1 MKPGEDRAP
10 HPRDERPSREAP
22 QERAILDASMDGAWI
37 VDRSGRIV
45 DANALYGAMTGYAR
59 EELLG
64 RPVSDFDA
72 EEDQAGVLR
81 QLERIRSGEETRFLR
96 RHRCKDGRVLE
107 VEISARA
114 APGAGDR
121 TYVFFRDPA
130 LQRLTERL
138 LDLHARI
145 LTALNAGGDD
155 RRIITEIL
163 HWIRAKLDLQCL
175 AVRLKEGEDF
185 TFYVTLGFEEDFV
198 RQERGLC
205 ARGPGGAFL
214 RRENGGPVLECL
226 CGTVLEGG
234 GAVAPA
240 LLSPTGSFWSNR
252 LPSEVAARAPGE
264 LPAVFRGHCTRVGFQ
279 SMALL
284 PVRSGGDLIGLLQIH
299 DHRPDRFRP
308 EMIAALER
316 ITESIGTAVVRARA
330 EGSQRETSKRLSLA
344 VRSSKLAVWD
354 WDLRS
359 GRMEWDERMLEIY
372 GMDAAD
378 FPRNVEAWQRALHP
392 EDAARANAECQ
403 AALLGTA
410 PFDTEFRILRPD
422 GAVRVIK
429 ADAMVERD
437 EVGAPLRMIGVNRD
451 VTESHRQ
458 AAEIQAGLRRQ
469 QESLLRAQSFQRR
482 LNTYRLPSFPG
493 IELRGLYV
501 PCQELGGDL
510 LLAYRNASGD
520 EGRFESPT
528 DKLVILLGDCTG
540 HGLETSI
547 YAAHLV
553 TLIESFLPVFS
564 NGNDTA
570 RFLSGVN
577 RRIAQLGFEDQFPTL
592 FVGVLDVP
600 NRVLHYSNANGVLP
614 FHRQAGCA
622 SWTELPAVEGLHLGF
637 DEATVFGRGERK
649 LEEGDTLIFCSDAW
663 FEREEDC
670 RLPVEVRLAGL
681 REDLAGHFSDPG
693 ATVDRIGHLARARCP
708 GRNPGDDLTLLS
720 LAVHPAED
728 LSWEIRRSCE
738 GAESEK
744 RLRAC
749 LTGLGWAPEEIEGVL
764 IGFAELADNALHH
777 GHGGDSN
784 LAVKIHAHL
793 DCERAVLRLRDEG
806 PGFEYTDVA
815 DPRDGDRVKA
825 LLESGDLQNLCHGRG
840 LFMARR
846 YGELSY
852 NSAGNEA
859 TFVCTRP
866 QPTLLFSEQV
876 FP

>member
-1 MKPGEDRAP
+1 MKTRALL
-10 HPRDERPSREAP
+10 EAT
-22 QERAILDASMDGAWI
+22 LDGFWV
-37 VDRSGRIV
+37 VDRNGRFVEVNEVYCAMSGYSR
-45 DANALYGAMTGYAR
+45 DD
-59 EELLG
+59 LLG
-64 RPVSDFDA
+64 RSIADIEVADG
-72 EEDQAGVLR
+72 QAGFLTRMVPILDGR
-81 QLERIRSGEETRFLR
+81 ETRFEQ
-96 RHRCKDGRVLE
+96 RHRGKDGRILDLE
-107 VEISARA
+107 LSAR
-114 APGAGDR
+114 PEGGSEGLI
-121 TYVFFRDPA
+121 YVFLHDITR
-130 LQRLTERL
+130 QRLSERL
-138 LDLHARI
+138 LKLHARI
-145 LTALNAGGDD
+145 LAALNAGGGD
-155 RRIITEIL
+155 RKVISEIL
-163 HWIRAKLDLQCL
+163 RWIQFKLDLESL
-175 AVRLKEGEDF
+175 AVRLREGEDYPF
-185 TFYVTLGFEEDFV
+185 FVTLGLDKSFV
-198 RQERGLC
+198 LQERGLC
-205 ARGPGGAFL
+205 IRGPGGRMM
-214 RRENGGPVLECL
+214 RRENGGPVHECL
-226 CGTVLEGG
+226 CGAVLEGG
-234 GAVAPA
+234 GAGVPG
-240 LLSPTGSFWSNR
+240 LLSPTGTFWTNR
-252 LPSEVAARAPGE
+252 LPEEVARRTSEG
-264 LPAVFRGHCTRVGFQ
+264 LPTGFRGHCARVGFQ
-279 SMALL
+279 SLALL
-284 PVRSGGDLIGLLQIH
+284 AVHSGGETIGLLQIH
-299 DHRPDRFRP
+299 DRRPDRFHP
-308 EMIAALER
+308 EMISALER
-316 ITESIGTAVVRARA
+316 ITESIGTAVVRSRA
-330 EGSQRETSKRLSLA
+330 EGALRETSKRLGLA
-344 VRSSKLAVWD
+344 VRSGKLAVWD
-354 WDLRS
+354 WDVPS
-359 GRMEWDERMLEIY
+359 GGMIWDERMLEIY
-372 GMDAAD
+372 GLGGAD
-378 FPRNVEAWQRALHP
+378 FTKTVGAWQRALHP

-553 TLIESFLPVFS
+553 TLIESFLPLFS

-614 FHRQAGCA
+614 FHRQAGRA

-693 ATVDRIGHLARARCP
+693 ATVDRIGHLARARFP

-738 GAESEK
+738 VAESEK